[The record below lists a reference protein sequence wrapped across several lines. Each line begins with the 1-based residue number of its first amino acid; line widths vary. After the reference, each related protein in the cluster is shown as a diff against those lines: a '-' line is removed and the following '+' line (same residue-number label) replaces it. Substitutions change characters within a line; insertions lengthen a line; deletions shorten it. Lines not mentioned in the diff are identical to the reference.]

1 MRRADRQQDLEF
13 SRALM
18 DGCTHAVVALSTGT
32 DTPYCLP
39 LSLVRVGDSLYFH
52 TAKEGRKI
60 DLLRQNP
67 RVCVTFVGGDIP
79 AYVDA
84 GYYTTYFQSVIA
96 EGTAVEVTEDAEKVD
111 ALRALCQKLTPDGM
125 TGDHFDKAVEKS
137 LSVTGIWRIDL
148 DNISGKAKFQK

>member
-1 MRRADRQQDLEF
+1 MRRADRQQSLEF

-111 ALRALCQKLTPDGM
+111 ALRALCQKLTPDAM